1 MTNKDI
7 LISMVSKLTDDE
19 ARDIIYFISDKEY
32 IEDNIIEFD
41 TVRITKNQYSKLIW
55 LWGYDKTNKC
65 IDILNE
71 WLQSRTITRKISHYR
86 QLVGWVER
94 KYYQLNG
101 VNDKSIVNYGSIDS
115 KWKAI
120 KYIKVIPEELRAFDS
135 QVRYL
140 IERYNIDINKI

>member
-32 IEDNIIEFD
+32 VEDNIIEFD

-65 IDILNE
+65 IDILND
-71 WLQSRTITRKISHYR
+71 WLKSKTITRKISHYR

-101 VNDKSIVNYGSIDS
+101 VNDKSIINYGSIDS
-115 KWKAI
+115 QWKAI
-120 KYIKVIPEELRAFDS
+120 KYIKMIPKELRAFDS

-140 IERYNIDINKI
+140 IEKYNIDINKM